1 MRMRIPSGKVD
12 QNIYFVGLDPTD
24 LKTREIG
31 LTSFTVY
38 RSRNGAAEVAYTTPT
53 VAEIDATNMPGVYA
67 LLIDEDT
74 TIASTSDN
82 EEYCVHITQA
92 SMAPV
97 TRTFELYRRDT
108 TSGQTI
114 DVASGG
120 VEVGSFQAGAI
131 TAAAIATGAIDADAI
146 AADAVTEIQ
155 AGLATPT
162 NITAGTITTVT
173 NVTTVNGLAAGVITA
188 ASIATNAIDADAIA
202 ADAVTE
208 IQSGL
213 ATAASISALNDLSSA
228 DVTAAVPTAAQI
240 AAATVAEAVDGA
252 TTLAQS
258 LALSNSALG
267 GKLSGAGTG
276 TETARDLAD
285 SKDRLV
291 YTVDASGNR
300 TAVTRTLT

>member
-1 MRMRIPSGKVD
+1 MRIPSGKVD

-24 LKTREIG
+24 LKTRETG

-108 TSGQTI
+108 TSGQTLTVTAG
-114 DVASGG
+114 VASANATQVGG
-120 VEVGSFQAGAI
+120 QTASAAGAV
-131 TAAAIATGAIDADAI
+131 TFPGTIAST
-146 AADAVTEIQ
+146 
-155 AGLATPT
+155 T
-162 NITAGTITTVT
+162 NITAGTITTAT

-188 ASIATNAIDADAIA
+188 AAIATNAIDADAIA

-213 ATAASISALNDLSSA
+213 ATAASIAALNDLSSA

-240 AAATVAEAVDGA
+240 ATATVAEAVDGA

>member
-1 MRMRIPSGKVD
+1 MRIPSGKVD

-24 LKTREIG
+24 LKTRETG
-31 LTSFTVY
+31 LTTFTVY

-53 VAEIDATNMPGVYA
+53 VAEIDTTNMPGVYA

-74 TIASTSDN
+74 TIASTSDS

-97 TRTFELYRRDT
+97 TRTFELYRRPVT
-108 TSGQTI
+108 TGETIGVSSG
-114 DVASGG
+114 
-120 VEVGSFQAGAI
+120 
-131 TAAAIATGAIDADAI
+131 
-146 AADAVTEIQ
+146 AVT
-155 AGLATPT
+155 A
-162 NITAGTITTVT
+162 VT
-173 NVTTVNGLAAGVITA
+173 TTVNLTNLPTIPANWLTAAGTA
-188 ASIATNAIDADAIA
+188 ADFT
-202 ADAVTE
+202 TE

-213 ATAASISALNDLSSA
+213 ATAAALTTVDTVVDAILVDTAEIGAAGAGLTALATAASIAALNDLSSA
-228 DVTAAVPTAAQI
+228 DVTAAVPTVAQVTT
-240 AAATVAEAVDGA
+240 AVLAGAVDGT
-252 TTLAQS
+252 TTLAES